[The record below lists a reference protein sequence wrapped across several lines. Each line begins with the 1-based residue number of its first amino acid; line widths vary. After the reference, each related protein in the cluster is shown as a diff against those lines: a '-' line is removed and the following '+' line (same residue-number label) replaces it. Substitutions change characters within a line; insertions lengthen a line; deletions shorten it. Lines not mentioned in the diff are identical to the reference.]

1 MMKLCLVSGAGGN
14 LGKAVVESFLQK
26 GYRVIGFISPRD
38 QEPVKSGGEQLE
50 WRRADLLDEA
60 AVKTALDEI
69 KTKYGRID
77 VAVLT
82 AGGYAG
88 GSMQESSTALVTKQ
102 YQLNFETA
110 YNVARPV
117 FEIMLLQDY
126 GRIFM
131 IGSKAGLDG
140 HQAKGKIAYGLSKS
154 LIFRLA
160 EIMNAEAGQ
169 RNVVST
175 VVVPSTIDTPQ
186 NRDAMP
192 DADPSRWVK
201 ASEIAEL
208 IAYYASDAS
217 ASLREPVLKVY
228 NKA

>member
-1 MMKLCLVSGAGGN
+1 
-14 LGKAVVESFLQK
+14 
-26 GYRVIGFISPRD
+26 
-38 QEPVKSGGEQLE
+38 
-50 WRRADLLDEA
+50 
-60 AVKTALDEI
+60 
-69 KTKYGRID
+69 

-88 GSMQESSTALVTKQ
+88 GTLQESSLADVSKQ
-102 YQLNFETA
+102 YRLNFETA

-117 FEIMLLQDY
+117 FELMLQQDY

-140 HQAKGKIAYGLSKS
+140 HEAKGKIAYGLSKS

-160 EIMNAEAGQ
+160 EIMNAEAGH

-186 NRDAMP
+186 NRASMP

-201 ASEIAEL
+201 ATEIAD
-208 IAYYASDAS
+208 IIGFYASDAA

-228 NKA
+228 NKD

>member
-1 MMKLCLVSGAGGN
+1 MKLCLVTGAAGN
-14 LGKAVVESFLQK
+14 LGTAVVESFLDR
-26 GYRVIGFISPRD
+26 GYRVIGILSPRD
-38 QEPVKSGGEQLE
+38 QTPDKEGREQLE
-50 WRRADLLDEA
+50 WRQADLLDES
-60 AVKTALDEI
+60 AVMTMMNEI
-69 KTKYGRID
+69 KSQYRTID

-88 GSMQESSTALVTKQ
+88 GSLQESSTAQVSKQ

-117 FEIMLLQDY
+117 FEIMLQQDH

-160 EIMNAEAGQ
+160 EIMNTEAGH

-186 NRDAMP
+186 NREAMP

-208 IAYYASDAS
+208 IAYYASDSA